1 LCPASDTR
9 ASECA
14 RNPKNS
20 VAAIYIAVN
29 TSDIFNIRCIGPF
42 ALSFAAIPLV

>member
-1 LCPASDTR
+1 
-9 ASECA
+9 
-14 RNPKNS
+14 
-20 VAAIYIAVN
+20 VN